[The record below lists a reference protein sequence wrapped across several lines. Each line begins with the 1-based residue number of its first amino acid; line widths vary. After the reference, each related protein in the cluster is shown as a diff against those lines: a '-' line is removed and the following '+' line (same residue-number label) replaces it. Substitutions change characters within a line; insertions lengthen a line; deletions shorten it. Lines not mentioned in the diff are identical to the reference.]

1 MLFWILL
8 IVGIVLVVGGV
19 HLSEHTYEDV
29 GSTVCLVLGVLA
41 LAAVVVM
48 GICWISVVSTETGY
62 IASQHQLYE
71 SLVYQAENCIFE
83 NDNDLGKAELVKQI
97 TEWNTSLAHNR
108 EMCKNIWVGFLYHQ
122 CYDQF
127 EFIPLSLI
135 K

>member
-1 MLFWILL
+1 MLLLILL
-8 IVGIVLVVGGV
+8 IVGIVLVVGGA
-19 HLSEHTYEDV
+19 HLSKHTYEDV
-29 GSTVCLVLGVLA
+29 GSAVCLVLGVLA
-41 LAAVVVM
+41 LAAVVLLACFWV
-48 GICWISVVSTETGY
+48 GNVSTETGY

-108 EMCKNIWVGFLYHQ
+108 EMCKSIWVGFLYYQ

>member
-8 IVGIVLVVGGV
+8 IVGIVALIGGA
-19 HLSEHTYEDV
+19 HICKHTWSEFGAVAPITI
-29 GSTVCLVLGVLA
+29 GVLA
-41 LAAVVVM
+41 LVAAVIM

-71 SLVYQAENCIFE
+71 SLVYQAENAIFE

-108 EMCKNIWVGFLYHQ
+108 EMCKNIWVGFLYYQ
-122 CYDQF
+122 CHDQF

>member
-1 MLFWILL
+1 MLLLILL
-8 IVGIVLVVGGV
+8 IVGVILVVGSA
-19 HLSEHTYEDV
+19 HLSRHTYADV
-29 GSTVCLVLGVLA
+29 GDVVCLILGVLA
-41 LAAVVVM
+41 LVAAVVFAC
-48 GICWISVVSTETGY
+48 CWIGVASTETGY

-83 NDNDLGKAELVKQI
+83 NDNDLGKADLVKQI

-108 EMCKNIWVGFLYHQ
+108 DMCKNIWVGFLYYQ